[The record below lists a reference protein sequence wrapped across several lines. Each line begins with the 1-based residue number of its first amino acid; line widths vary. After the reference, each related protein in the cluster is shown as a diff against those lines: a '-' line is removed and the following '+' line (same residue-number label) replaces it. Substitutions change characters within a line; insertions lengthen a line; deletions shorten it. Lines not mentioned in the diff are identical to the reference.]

1 HEQQQQLIVV
11 NQAQQDMRHRD
22 EDEQMAIIQ
31 FRNQHQNAEQSPL
44 IVKIERD
51 GYDDFETADD
61 YLMNKPTPRA
71 RQLQKARRTMSK
83 NSYDD
88 SSYLDESV
96 AKREYL
102 HNSNYD
108 VKDQY
113 DNEVE
118 YENDNEMET
127 GDTFVEM
134 IDDEDN
140 FLDDDD
146 NGGKQN
152 VIKYR
157 SSTQKLI

>member
-1 HEQQQQLIVV
+1 MEKTFIL
-11 NQAQQDMRHRD
+11 
-22 EDEQMAIIQ
+22 
-31 FRNQHQNAEQSPL
+31 
-44 IVKIERD
+44 D

-71 RQLQKARRTMSK
+71 RQLQKARRTMSR

-88 SSYLDESV
+88 SSHLDESIM
-96 AKREYL
+96 KREYL
-102 HNSNYD
+102 YNSNYD
-108 VKDQY
+108 MKDQY
-113 DNEVE
+113 DNEMD
-118 YENDNEMET
+118 YKTEMET

-146 NGGKQN
+146 NVIKQN